1 MKVAIYM
8 SSRYKNYDKL
18 SEILNNTL
26 GALGSPID
34 EIMYNEKNDLIKKYA
49 DEHKIKTHAF
59 SEEWDV
65 YDKNAGPICV
75 AQMIKPADKCI
86 ALWDGGSKGCRT
98 FIKKCY
104 EYGKTPITKKLNT
117 SIQYP
122 NSKEKKAAETQKQAD
137 MEQKYLGGISPTPT
151 TTTTPTP
158 TTIQIMSTSTPS
170 QQEPVNTHPMDIP
183 QQSTNIDNIPT
194 DMPTDNQTVQQHN
207 ITTPPDTSSP
217 QEQEQP
223 PQAPQEQPTQVQLPQ
238 HQQ

>member
-18 SEILNNTL
+18 SEILNKTLGTL
-26 GALGSPID
+26 GAPID

-59 SEEWDV
+59 SEEWDN

-104 EYGKTPITKKLNT
+104 EYGKQPITKKLNT

-122 NSKEKKAAETQKQAD
+122 NSKEKKAIKNQEQVN
-137 MEQKYLGGISPTPT
+137 MEQKYLGGMTPPSTPATAPTPMPMNEPVV
-151 TTTTPTP
+151 TTPMNMTMPVEPTPDINQPTEPAPVQPETIEQPVEQQPQPTQPQTP
-158 TTIQIMSTSTPS
+158 TQPETA
-170 QQEPVNTHPMDIP
+170 
-183 QQSTNIDNIPT
+183 PT
-194 DMPTDNQTVQQHN
+194 QPT
-207 ITTPPDTSSP
+207 
-217 QEQEQP
+217 QEQP
-223 PQAPQEQPTQVQLPQ
+223 PQNEQ
-238 HQQ
+238 QQ

>member
-18 SEILNNTL
+18 SEILNKTL
-26 GALGSPID
+26 GSLGAPID

-59 SEEWDV
+59 SEEWDN

-104 EYGKTPITKKLNT
+104 EYGKQPITKKLNT

-122 NSKEKKAAETQKQAD
+122 NSKEKKAIKNQEQAN
-137 MEQKYLGGISPTPT
+137 MEQKYLGGMTAPSTPATAQTPMPMNEPVATTPMNMTMPVEPTP
-151 TTTTPTP
+151 
-158 TTIQIMSTSTPS
+158 
-170 QQEPVNTHPMDIP
+170 DIP
-183 QQSTNIDNIPT
+183 QQIDPV
-194 DMPTDNQTVQQHN
+194 PVQ
-207 ITTPPDTSSP
+207 PDTI
-217 QEQEQP
+217 EQP
-223 PQAPQEQPTQVQLPQ
+223 VEQQPQPTQTQTQAPTQPEAAPTQPTQEQSPQ
-238 HQQ
+238 HEQ

>member
-18 SEILNNTL
+18 SEILNKTL
-26 GALGSPID
+26 GSLGAPID

-59 SEEWDV
+59 SEEWDN

-104 EYGKTPITKKLNT
+104 EYGKQPITKKLNT

-122 NSKEKKAAETQKQAD
+122 NSKEKKAMKNQEQAN
-137 MEQKYLGGISPTPT
+137 MEQQYLGGMTTPSTPADAPTP
-151 TTTTPTP
+151 
-158 TTIQIMSTSTPS
+158 MSMNEPVVSTPMNMTMPV
-170 QQEPVNTHPMDIP
+170 EPTLDIP
-183 QQSTNIDNIPT
+183 QPT
-194 DMPTDNQTVQQHN
+194 QTQTQAPTQPEAAPTQP
-207 ITTPPDTSSP
+207 T
-217 QEQEQP
+217 QEQP
-223 PQAPQEQPTQVQLPQ
+223 PQNEQQ
-238 HQQ
+238 

>member
-18 SEILNNTL
+18 SEILNKTLGTL
-26 GALGSPID
+26 GAPID

-59 SEEWDV
+59 SEEWDN

-104 EYGKTPITKKLNT
+104 EYGKQPITKKLNT

-122 NSKEKKAAETQKQAD
+122 NSKEKKAIKNQEQAN
-137 MEQKYLGGISPTPT
+137 MEQKYLGGMTAPSTPATAPTPMSMNEPVAPTPMNMT
-151 TTTTPTP
+151 TPVGLTPDIPQPSEPTPVQPETTEQPIEQQSPPAQPQTPAQPEATPTP
-158 TTIQIMSTSTPS
+158 
-170 QQEPVNTHPMDIP
+170 
-183 QQSTNIDNIPT
+183 PT
-194 DMPTDNQTVQQHN
+194 
-207 ITTPPDTSSP
+207 
-217 QEQEQP
+217 QEQP
-223 PQAPQEQPTQVQLPQ
+223 PQNEQ
-238 HQQ
+238 QQ

>member
-137 MEQKYLGGISPTPT
+137 MEQKYLGGISPT
-151 TTTTPTP
+151 TTPTP
-158 TTIQIMSTSTPS
+158 TPTTTPIIPTSAQSP
-170 QQEPVNTHPMDIP
+170 QEPVNTPPMDM
-183 QQSTNIDNIPT
+183 QQQATNLDNVPT
-194 DMPTDNQTVQQHN
+194 DVPNDNQTVQQPN
-207 ITTPPDTSSP
+207 ITTPPDTNSP
-217 QEQEQP
+217 QEQP
-223 PQAPQEQPTQVQLPQ
+223 TQAPQEQPTQVQPPQ
-238 HQQ
+238 Q

>member
-59 SEEWDV
+59 SEEWDI

-151 TTTTPTP
+151 ATPTTTP
-158 TTIQIMSTSTPS
+158 IMPTSTPS
-170 QQEPVNTHPMDIP
+170 PQEPVNTPPMDMS
-183 QQSTNIDNIPT
+183 QQETNLDNVPT
-194 DMPTDNQTVQQHN
+194 DVRNDNQAVQQPT

-223 PQAPQEQPTQVQLPQ
+223 TQVQPPPQ
-238 HQQ
+238 QQQ

>member
-122 NSKEKKAAETQKQAD
+122 NSKETKAAETQKQAD
-137 MEQKYLGGISPTPT
+137 MEQKYLGGISPTSTQTPT
-151 TTTTPTP
+151 ATTTP
-158 TTIQIMSTSTPS
+158 IMPTSTPS
-170 QQEPVNTHPMDIP
+170 PQEPVNTPPMDMP
-183 QQSTNIDNIPT
+183 QQETNLDNVPT
-194 DMPTDNQTVQQHN
+194 DVQTDNQTVQQPN
-207 ITTPPDTSSP
+207 ITTPADVTGN

-223 PQAPQEQPTQVQLPQ
+223 PQVPQEQPTQVQPPQ
-238 HQQ
+238 QQQ

>member
-137 MEQKYLGGISPTPT
+137 MEQKYLGGIS
-151 TTTTPTP
+151 TTTTPT
-158 TTIQIMSTSTPS
+158 TTPIMPTSTPS
-170 QQEPVNTHPMDIP
+170 PQEPVNTPPMDMS
-183 QQSTNIDNIPT
+183 QQETNLDNVPT
-194 DMPTDNQTVQQHN
+194 DVQNDNQAVQQPT

-217 QEQEQP
+217 QEQP
-223 PQAPQEQPTQVQLPQ
+223 PQAPQEQPTQVQPPPQ
-238 HQQ
+238 QQQ

>member
-137 MEQKYLGGISPTPT
+137 MEQKYLGGISPTAT
-151 TTTTPTP
+151 TAPTP
-158 TTIQIMSTSTPS
+158 TTTPIMPTSTPS
-170 QQEPVNTHPMDIP
+170 PQEPVNTPPMDMP
-183 QQSTNIDNIPT
+183 QQATNLDNVPT
-194 DMPTDNQTVQQHN
+194 DVPNDNQTVQQPN

-217 QEQEQP
+217 QEQP
-223 PQAPQEQPTQVQLPQ
+223 TQAPQEQPPQ
-238 HQQ
+238 AQPPQQQQ

>member
-137 MEQKYLGGISPTPT
+137 MEQKYLGGISPTA
-151 TTTTPTP
+151 TTTPTP
-158 TTIQIMSTSTPS
+158 TTTQIMPTSTPS
-170 QQEPVNTHPMDIP
+170 PQEPVNTPPMDMP
-183 QQSTNIDNIPT
+183 QQATNLDNVPT
-194 DMPTDNQTVQQHN
+194 DVQNDNQAVQQPT

-217 QEQEQP
+217 QEQP
-223 PQAPQEQPTQVQLPQ
+223 AQAPQEQPTQVQPPQ
-238 HQQ
+238 Q

>member
-137 MEQKYLGGISPTPT
+137 MEQKYLGGIS
-151 TTTTPTP
+151 TTTTPT
-158 TTIQIMSTSTPS
+158 TTPIMPTSTPS
-170 QQEPVNTHPMDIP
+170 PQEPVNTPPMDMS
-183 QQSTNIDNIPT
+183 QQETNLDNVPT
-194 DMPTDNQTVQQHN
+194 DVQNDNQAVQQPT

-223 PQAPQEQPTQVQLPQ
+223 PQVPQEQPTQVQQPPQ
-238 HQQ
+238 Q

>member
-18 SEILNNTL
+18 SEILNKTL
-26 GALGSPID
+26 GSLGAPID

-59 SEEWDV
+59 SEEWDN

-104 EYGKTPITKKLNT
+104 EYGKQPITKKLNT

-122 NSKEKKAAETQKQAD
+122 NSKEKKAMKNQEQAN
-137 MEQKYLGGISPTPT
+137 MEQQYLGGMTPPSTPADAPTP
-151 TTTTPTP
+151 
-158 TTIQIMSTSTPS
+158 MSMNEPVVSTPMNMTMPV
-170 QQEPVNTHPMDIP
+170 EPTLDIP
-183 QQSTNIDNIPT
+183 QPT
-194 DMPTDNQTVQQHN
+194 EPAPVQPETIEQPVEPPPQPVQAQTPTQPETAPTQP
-207 ITTPPDTSSP
+207 T
-217 QEQEQP
+217 QEQP
-223 PQAPQEQPTQVQLPQ
+223 PQNEQQ
-238 HQQ
+238 

>member
-151 TTTTPTP
+151 TTPNATTTP
-158 TTIQIMSTSTPS
+158 IMPTSTPS
-170 QQEPVNTHPMDIP
+170 PQEPANTPPMDMP
-183 QQSTNIDNIPT
+183 QQTTTLDNAPT
-194 DMPTDNQTVQQHN
+194 DVPSDNQTVQQPN
-207 ITTPPDTSSP
+207 TTTPPDVTGN

-223 PQAPQEQPTQVQLPQ
+223 PQTPQEQPTQVQPPPQ
-238 HQQ
+238 QQQ

>member
-151 TTTTPTP
+151 PTP
-158 TTIQIMSTSTPS
+158 TTTPIMPTSTPS
-170 QQEPVNTHPMDIP
+170 PQETVNTPPMDIP
-183 QQSTNIDNIPT
+183 QQETNLDNVPT
-194 DMPTDNQTVQQHN
+194 DVQNDNQAVQQPT
-207 ITTPPDTSSP
+207 ITTPPNTSSP

-223 PQAPQEQPTQVQLPQ
+223 PQVPQEQPTQVQPPQ
-238 HQQ
+238 Q